1 MSIAATGKEVVNNFI
16 KPKNL
21 IVGMLVTVGT
31 LWILKNITPGLG
43 AIAGLRTN
51 GGMVPIPFWPF
62 QSSMTPM
69 GSPTS
74 ASTSSDNSLDLAF
87 WRANGI

>member
-43 AIAGLRTN
+43 SIAGLRTN
-51 GGMVPIPFWPF
+51 GGMVPLPFWPF
-62 QSSMTPM
+62 QSSPM
-69 GSPTS
+69 MNGSAAPTS
-74 ASTSSDNSLDLAF
+74 ASSDNSIDMAF